1 MCLPQTRHAENWIHF
16 TWRLQNPLLLKTDYI
31 NIIMV
36 IQSHIRICIPSHTKH
51 LEDVN
56 TNEEEVDDNKFKL
69 AWEHALN

>member
-1 MCLPQTRHAENWIHF
+1 MRLPQTHHGDNLIHF
-16 TWRLQNPLLLKTDYI
+16 AWRLQNPLLLKNDY
-31 NIIMV
+31 IMV